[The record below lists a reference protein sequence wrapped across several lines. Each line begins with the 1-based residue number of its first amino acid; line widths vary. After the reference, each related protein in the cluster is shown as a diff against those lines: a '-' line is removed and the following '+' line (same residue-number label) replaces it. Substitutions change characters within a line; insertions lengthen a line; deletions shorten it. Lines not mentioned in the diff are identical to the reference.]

1 MNLVFVY
8 TLYYRTIA
16 LYGII
21 FKCSCAYSSG
31 DRAPVSGTGCAGSN
45 PARRTKLTASRNFEK
60 PFLYVTIYIYYIEFL

>member
-21 FKCSCAYSSG
+21 FKYSCAYSSG
-31 DRAPVSGTGCAGSN
+31 DRAPVSGTGCAGSI
-45 PARRTKLTASRNFEK
+45 PARRTK
-60 PFLYVTIYIYYIEFL
+60 